1 LKFTLDFENFFTP
14 NKFLG
19 IKFNCDGEMEAK
31 PERKTARLVDV
42 AKRAQVSVATVSRVL
57 NTPHIVRPDVSQR
70 VTDAIK
76 ELGYLRNAAA
86 RALRM
91 HSNRL
96 FGALVPTL
104 NHAIYA
110 AMIEA
115 LQRRLSERGYLLI
128 VAQTDFSPET
138 ELLQVNALIEHGVE
152 ALVLVGS
159 THAPDFY
166 DLIRRKQI
174 PFVNTYTY
182 QADAKHP
189 CVGFDNRKATIQM
202 ADYIMDMGHRDIAV
216 IVGVCKDNDR
226 ATQRVEGVRRAMQA
240 RGLTLQTDHIIES
253 RYTIESGRHAMRRL
267 LALSHRPT
275 AVLTGSDVLAF
286 GALSEC
292 KAQSIEVPQQMS
304 IIGFDDMEFAAHM
317 EPPLTTLQIPLVQMG
332 QMAAD
337 YLLAVVNGEPHYD
350 QIELETRLVVR
361 KTTAHPPQR
370 VTT

>member
-1 LKFTLDFENFFTP
+1 
-14 NKFLG
+14 
-19 IKFNCDGEMEAK
+19 METK
-31 PERKTARLVDV
+31 PVRETARLVDV

-57 NTPHIVRPDVSQR
+57 NSPHIVRPDVRQR
-70 VTDAIK
+70 VTEAIK

-115 LQRRLSERGYLLI
+115 VQRRLSERGYLLI
-128 VAQTDFSPET
+128 VGQTDFSPEA
-138 ELLQVNALIEHGVE
+138 ELLHVNALIEHGVE
-152 ALVLVGS
+152 ALVLVGEV
-159 THAPDFY
+159 HAPEFY
-166 DLIRRKQI
+166 ELIARKQI
-174 PFVNTYTY
+174 PFINTYTY
-182 QADAKHP
+182 QTHSAHP
-189 CVGFDNRKATIQM
+189 CVGFDNRRATIQM
-202 ADYIMDMGHRDIAV
+202 TDYIMDMGHTDIAV
-216 IVGVCKDNDR
+216 IVGICKDNDR
-226 ATQRVEGVRRAMQA
+226 ATQRLEGVRLAMQE
-240 RGLTLQTDHIIES
+240 RGLTLRPDYIMES
-253 RYTIESGRHAMRRL
+253 RYTIENGRHAMRRL
-267 LALSHRPT
+267 LALPQPPT

-292 KAQSIEVPQQMS
+292 KAQGVEVPKQVS

-332 QMAAD
+332 QAAAD
-337 YLLAVVNGEPHYD
+337 YLLAVVNDEPRYD

-361 KTTAHPPQR
+361 KTTARPFVKPAKNS
-370 VTT
+370 